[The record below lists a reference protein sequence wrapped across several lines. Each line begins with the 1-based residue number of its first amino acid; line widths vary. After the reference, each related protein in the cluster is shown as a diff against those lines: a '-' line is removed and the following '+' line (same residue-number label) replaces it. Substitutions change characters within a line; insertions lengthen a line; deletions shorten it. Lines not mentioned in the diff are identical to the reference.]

1 MKKLILSA
9 VIALGSLS
17 IYANTNNPFENAK
30 IEANVRVEYTEVS
43 VDSVPALVKAALEKA
58 YPGAKIEKAYI
69 NEKKEYKL
77 ELSVSDQKATVYT
90 DANGNLSK

>member
-9 VIALGSLS
+9 AIVLGSLS
-17 IYANTNNPFENAK
+17 INAITNEPSNNVK
-30 IEANVRVEYTEVS
+30 IEMNLRFEYTEIS
-43 VDSVPALVKAALEKA
+43 IDSIPAVVKTALEKA

-77 ELSVSDQKATVYT
+77 DLSVGDQKATVYT
-90 DANGNLSK
+90 DVNGNWLK